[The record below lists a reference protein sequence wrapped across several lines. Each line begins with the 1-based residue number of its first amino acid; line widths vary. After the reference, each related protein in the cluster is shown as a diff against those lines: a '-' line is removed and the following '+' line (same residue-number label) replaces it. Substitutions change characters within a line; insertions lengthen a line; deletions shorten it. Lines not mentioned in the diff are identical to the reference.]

1 MCPHD
6 LPARAAVSATRSA
19 GHDRGSTDRILCACA
34 TGCIQCRLLRR
45 AAGVFLPLLESN
57 PDWDESQSRGRAR
70 GGRTGAGLV

>member
-19 GHDRGSTDRILCACA
+19 GHDRGSTDPILCPYA
-34 TGCIQCRLLRR
+34 TGCIKFRLLRA

-57 PDWDESQSRGRAR
+57 PDCHA
-70 GGRTGAGLV
+70 